1 MFQFAYVIAGAVQQL
16 ACLPQRRFVVECD
29 VVGQWFGQV
38 PVEAVRGDQRQPFR
52 WVEFFQPQVVDVAF
66 AHVEQARRFADA
78 MGAGIP
84 MRDVCHAPTDA
95 TRTHVDGGSGCAMT
109 GNLAGKIDTC
119 EAPECAREY
128 GTIVVTGFVRDVIQY
143 LHHPP
148 EASWTVVHEA
158 FCFGLSVG
166 IRVDMPGV

>member
-1 MFQFAYVIAGAVQQL
+1 MGGV
-16 ACLPQRRFVVECD
+16 
-29 VVGQWFGQV
+29 
-38 PVEAVRGDQRQPFR
+38 
-52 WVEFFQPQVVDVAF
+52 FQPQVVDVAF

-143 LHHPP
+143 LHHPLIKT
-148 EASWTVVHEA
+148 A
-158 FCFGLSVG
+158 
-166 IRVDMPGV
+166 